1 MSGSP
6 LLDHAR
12 RRLAQQR
19 AQEQQRWTTS
29 VAAQKKAALR
39 YAFRGVAI
47 CALLI
52 LLFLYYRG

>member
-19 AQEQQRWTTS
+19 AQEQERWTTS
-29 VAAQKKAALR
+29 AASQKKNVGRYVLR
-39 YAFRGVAI
+39 GIAI
-47 CALLI
+47 SALLI
-52 LLFLYYRG
+52 LMFLYYRG